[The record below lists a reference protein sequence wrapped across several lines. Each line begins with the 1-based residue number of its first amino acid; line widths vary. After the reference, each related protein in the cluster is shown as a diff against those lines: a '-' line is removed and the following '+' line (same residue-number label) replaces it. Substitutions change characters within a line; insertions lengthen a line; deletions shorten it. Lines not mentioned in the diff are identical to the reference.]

1 MCQWDKALKL
11 KFRKAK
17 ALYAKLELFKLVET
31 MEAEKS
37 FAKLFRTAKH
47 NFYSNDVNSLG

>member
-1 MCQWDKALKL
+1 MCQWDKTLTL

-17 ALYAKLELFKLVET
+17 ALYTKLELFKLVET

-37 FAKLFRTAKH
+37 FVKLFRTAEH